1 MSPLIPAANRGDNG
15 RRRCE
20 AMKILHIIREMD
32 DRRAL
37 ETARDHAGENDV
49 TVVLLQDAVL
59 SKVPWEGDIY
69 ACREDVEA
77 RGGAP
82 KAKEVEY
89 RELIRMIF
97 GHDRVIMW

>member
-1 MSPLIPAANRGDNG
+1 
-15 RRRCE
+15 
-20 AMKILHIIREMD
+20 MKILHIMREIND
-32 DRRAL
+32 TRAL
-37 ETARDHAGENDV
+37 ETARAQAAENEV

-59 SKVPWEGDIY
+59 GQVSWEGEVY

-77 RGGAP
+77 RGGGQGAQQ
-82 KAKEVEY
+82 VEY